1 MRLKALI
8 FDWDGVL
15 SDSAHAFFKAYLV
28 VLKKLGLP
36 EITFS
41 QFRKIWNSN
50 YREFEVSIGI
60 TPEKRKLSDKIW
72 FEAYSKLKK
81 EVKLFPKAKELL
93 FKLKK
98 NHKLGLVTVRSK
110 KRVSP
115 EIERYGLEGIFEAM
129 ITADDVEKLKPDP
142 EALILCAKKLRVDPE
157 DCVYVGDSRGDI
169 IAAKKA
175 GMVSVAVTWG
185 YHDVSLLKEVKPDH
199 LARNFKELGEIL
211 ANLKD

>member
-1 MRLKALI
+1 MRVKPII

-15 SDSAHAFFKAYLV
+15 NDSARALFKAYLV

-41 QFRKIWNSN
+41 QFRKLWNSN
-50 YREFEVSIGI
+50 YRDFEMRIGI
-60 TPEKRKLSDKIW
+60 TQEKRKLSDKIW
-72 FEAYSKLKK
+72 FEAYNRLKK
-81 EVKLFPKAKELL
+81 EVKLFPQAKEFLL
-93 FKLKK
+93 KLKK
-98 NHKLGLVTVRSK
+98 NHKLGLVTVGSK
-110 KRVSP
+110 KRVNG
-115 EIERYGLEGIFEAM
+115 EIKRYGLRGIFSAV

-175 GMVSVAVTWG
+175 GMVS
-185 YHDVSLLKEVKPDH
+185 L
-199 LARNFKELGEIL
+199 R
-211 ANLKD
+211 